1 MLQSVRDHI
10 QLRTHP
16 LYELVEIQLVH
27 LSGHIMKNAIS
38 AGAYTKA
45 VMFCEH
51 GPQSMPA
58 NICGFVLYF

>member
-10 QLRTHP
+10 HLCTHA
-16 LYELVEIQLVH
+16 LYEMVEIQLVH
-27 LSGHIMKNAIS
+27 LSGHIMEHTIS

-51 GPQSMPA
+51 VPQSMPA
-58 NICGFVLYF
+58 NICGFLLYF